1 MKVAMRP
8 LVAQNT
14 AGAGGGGGVLINLY
28 SYLGFI
34 FMENL
39 FMPVEYMW
47 VKIKSMCPLVHK
59 AVLTNSGCIAYL
71 SRCGLVIPYV
81 PLVF

>member
-14 AGAGGGGGVLINLY
+14 GWVLINLY

-34 FMENL
+34 FHGKFIYAHRVYVSKN
-39 FMPVEYMW
+39 
-47 VKIKSMCPLVHK
+47 KIRVPTCP
-59 AVLTNSGCIAYL
+59 
-71 SRCGLVIPYV
+71 
-81 PLVF
+81 